1 IDQSATA
8 GTAPERPSAQVL
20 SLRFNPAEVRSWP
33 SGKVDELNRA
43 GVGQVALVAVLVCFM
58 EGLVVGF
65 LMAGTARRSVVWAS
79 PRTSLAGPRA
89 WLKDHHRGLGRP
101 ERRIGVQ
108 LRVDPSPSAPQARPL
123 VPLATRAL
131 TERGPSTRST
141 LASGCA
147 WRFSHQ
153 AGSPSAQ
160 LFIAIAMR
168 FGPSAK
174 LAMVTLCLR
183 PVRRPVGVRRRV
195 PQRLP
200 LGRHSPTR
208 PPVTR
213 YRARC
218 TDHARRMTSA
228 GE

>member
-1 IDQSATA
+1 VHVGHDRADEPNDGTGKTQVLEALIDQSATA

-65 LMAGTARRSVVWAS
+65 LMAGTARRSVVWAT

-108 LRVDPSPSAPQARPL
+108 LRVDPAPSAPHKRDRSS
-123 VPLATRAL
+123 PLATRAL

-160 LFIAIAMR
+160 PFMATAMR
-168 FGPSAK
+168 FGPSS
-174 LAMVTLCLR
+174 R
-183 PVRRPVGVRRRV
+183 
-195 PQRLP
+195 
-200 LGRHSPTR
+200 
-208 PPVTR
+208 
-213 YRARC
+213 
-218 TDHARRMTSA
+218 
-228 GE
+228 